1 MDFKEFTAGKDDDG
15 RRIDKVIRI
24 FISKEKL
31 SGIYKAIRKGLVKVN
46 NKKVQESYHVKHGD
60 SIKIASF
67 LFEKSENNKNT
78 KGNSSSSSSNKELL
92 IKNLNI
98 IFQNEDFLVIDKPY
112 DITVH
117 GSESSLDKI
126 VQEYYDSS
134 AQKKSISFRPGPLHR
149 LDRLTTG
156 ILFFSWSI
164 NGARWF
170 CQTMKNHNLK
180 KIYLGIFEG
189 KIKKS
194 EEWTDFIEKKEET
207 FNNFHTV
214 SVEKNDKKEAK
225 KALTKVIPL
234 GFGKYSNTD
243 FTFAQIQIF
252 TGRTHQIR
260 AQSASHG
267 FPLLGDIAYGG
278 KKIEAQRQFFLHA
291 QKICFNKENLLGIN
305 LEQEI
310 NAPLPKDFQDF
321 LENHQFCDYNSSI

>member
-1 MDFKEFTAGKDDDG
+1 MDFKEFSAGKDDDG

-24 FISKEKL
+24 FIKKENL

-46 NKKVQESYHVKHGD
+46 NKKVQESYHVKNGD

-67 LFEKSENNKNT
+67 LFEKSDKNA
-78 KGNSSSSSSNKELL
+78 KENSSISSNNKELL

-98 IFQNEDFLVIDKPY
+98 IFQNEDFLVINKPY
-112 DITVH
+112 NITVH
-117 GSESSLDKI
+117 GSETSLDKI
-126 VQEYYDSS
+126 VQDYYDSS
-134 AQKKSISFRPGPLHR
+134 AQKESISFKPGPLHR

-170 CQTMKNHNLK
+170 CQTMKDHNLK
-180 KIYLGIFEG
+180 KVYLGIFEG
-189 KIKKS
+189 KIKKT
-194 EEWTDFIEKKEET
+194 EEWTDFIEKKEAT

-214 SVEKNDKKEAK
+214 SVEKTGKKEAK
-225 KALTKVIPL
+225 KAITKVMPL
-234 GFGKYSNTD
+234 GFGKYNNID
-243 FTFAQIQIF
+243 FTLAQIQIF

-278 KKIEAQRQFFLHA
+278 KKIKAQRQFFLHA
-291 QKICFNKENLLGIN
+291 QKICFSKENLLGTN

-310 NAPLPKDFQDF
+310 TAPLPKDFQDF